1 VSILLAQ
8 TLLIAVPL
16 VLAALAGVTSERAGV
31 VNLALEAM
39 LLAGAFG
46 GAIGAQATGGVLAG
60 VALGMASGAL
70 VAAGLAWLAVV
81 VRTDQIIAGLA
92 LTLLV
97 QGATELGGKLYW
109 VADAPRHLPA
119 LPQAA
124 PTGVD
129 VLDVLL
135 GRPFVALTLALV
147 VVAWVLHE
155 RSVVGLRIA
164 AIGEHPEAAET
175 VGLSVRRHRALAVV
189 ASGLIAG
196 LGGAYLALNVGQF
209 QPGMSAGK
217 GYIALAAVVFGRWRP
232 LGATL
237 ACLGFA
243 AAEAV
248 AAALEREAL
257 PFPRELLGTLP
268 YVLTIVA
275 VAGLVGRARAPGALG
290 RAYPAA

>member
-1 VSILLAQ
+1 
-8 TLLIAVPL
+8 
-16 VLAALAGVTSERAGV
+16 V

-46 GAIGAQATGGVLAG
+46 GAIGAQAAGGVLAG
-60 VALGMASGAL
+60 VALGLASGAL
-70 VAAGLAWLAVV
+70 VAAGLAWLAVF
-81 VRTDQIIAGLA
+81 VRTDQFIACLA
-92 LTLLV
+92 LTI
-97 QGATELGGKLYW
+97 
-109 VADAPRHLPA
+109 
-119 LPQAA
+119 
-124 PTGVD
+124 
-129 VLDVLL
+129 
-135 GRPFVALTLALV
+135 ALV

-155 RSVVGLRIA
+155 RSVVGLRVA

-243 AAEAV
+243 AAEA
-248 AAALEREAL
+248 ATAALERASL
-257 PFPRELLGTLP
+257 PFPRELLGALP

-290 RAYPAA
+290 RPYPAA